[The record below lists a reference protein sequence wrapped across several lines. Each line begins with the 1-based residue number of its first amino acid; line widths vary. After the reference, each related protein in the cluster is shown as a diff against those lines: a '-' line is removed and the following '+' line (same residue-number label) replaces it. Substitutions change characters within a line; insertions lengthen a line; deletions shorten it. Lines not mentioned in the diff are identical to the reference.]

1 MYQIIVKGGQEG
13 KKTQINFSDKQ
24 VANYDKYLNRIDNSG
39 GIYDAIPQSLSAI
52 CDYLSVDDYGACGNA
67 GACSP
72 LSYSTMHNIA
82 VSRGKIFLQFLET
95 QKNASQP
102 QLNRQRIA
110 ADKFNV
116 PIYAL
121 WSMTGID
128 NGSPVAIETACAVLP
143 SGYIKF
149 SGNKQYDSI
158 ICYDYG
164 EPVYTVCSD
173 LAFISD
179 VGRGN
184 TEIPTFYDD
193 CDHSI
198 LNYIFAIKSIEAS
211 NSVVWNWWKNL

>member
-1 MYQIIVKGGQEG
+1 
-13 KKTQINFSDKQ
+13 
-24 VANYDKYLNRIDNSG
+24 
-39 GIYDAIPQSLSAI
+39 
-52 CDYLSVDDYGACGNA
+52 
-67 GACSP
+67 
-72 LSYSTMHNIA
+72 
-82 VSRGKIFLQFLET
+82 
-95 QKNASQP
+95 
-102 QLNRQRIA
+102 
-110 ADKFNV
+110 
-116 PIYAL
+116 
-121 WSMTGID
+121 MTGID